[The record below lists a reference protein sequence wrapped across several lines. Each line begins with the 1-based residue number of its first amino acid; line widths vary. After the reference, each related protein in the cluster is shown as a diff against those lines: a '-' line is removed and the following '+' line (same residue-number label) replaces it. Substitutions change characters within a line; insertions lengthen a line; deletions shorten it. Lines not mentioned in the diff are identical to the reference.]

1 MDTKINVKNNIL
13 WSSAGSFIYML
24 TQWLLSVFIVRIS
37 GFDDAG
43 TYSLAMSIANV
54 FYGIAIYGMRN
65 YQVSDISG
73 KYENRQYIDS
83 RFVTCLAAII
93 GCLIFTIINRYNLK
107 TTIVIC
113 LYMIFKA
120 HEALVDVFHGIDQ
133 KKWSMDIIG
142 KSFIVR
148 GLSNCLVFIIS
159 LYIWK
164 KLEISIF
171 LMIVISYLVI

>member
-83 RFVTCLAAII
+83 RFVTCLVAII
-93 GCLIFTIINRYNLK
+93 GCLIFTVINRYDLK
-107 TTIVIC
+107 TIIVIC

-120 HEALVDVFHGIDQ
+120 HEALVDVFHGIDYGYYW
-133 KKWSMDIIG
+133 KIIYYTR
-142 KSFIVR
+142 VT
-148 GLSNCLVFIIS
+148 
-159 LYIWK
+159 
-164 KLEISIF
+164 
-171 LMIVISYLVI
+171 

>member
-73 KYENRQYIDS
+73 KYENRQ
-83 RFVTCLAAII
+83 
-93 GCLIFTIINRYNLK
+93 
-107 TTIVIC
+107 
-113 LYMIFKA
+113 
-120 HEALVDVFHGIDQ
+120 
-133 KKWSMDIIG
+133 
-142 KSFIVR
+142 
-148 GLSNCLVFIIS
+148 
-159 LYIWK
+159 
-164 KLEISIF
+164 
-171 LMIVISYLVI
+171 